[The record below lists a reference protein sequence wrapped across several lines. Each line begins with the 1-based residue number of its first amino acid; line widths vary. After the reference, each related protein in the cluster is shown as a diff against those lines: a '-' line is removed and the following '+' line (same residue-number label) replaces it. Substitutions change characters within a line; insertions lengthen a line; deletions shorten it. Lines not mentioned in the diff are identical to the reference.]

1 MHYVAAGASLTNA
14 SSSNLI
20 KLHLSLNLT
29 YRRANV
35 TFCLSIGIRYALFPN
50 KKNNLTQSCKNP
62 ISYGGRGKNINS
74 IYKTIISGAVSNNTK
89 TTRTHKKINYKVIKA
104 KNAKFVAVKTV
115 CIAKTQAMVRRTAFH
130 NCCLFARSEG
140 RRS

>member
-1 MHYVAAGASLTNA
+1 MRHRATSLSYTFP
-14 SSSNLI
+14 LI
-20 KLHLSLNLT
+20 WLT
-29 YRRANV
+29 DE
-35 TFCLSIGIRYALFPN
+35 LMWLFACQLELGTHFFQI
-50 KKNNLTQSCKNP
+50 KKNILRKNP
-62 ISYGGRGKNINS
+62 ICYGGRGRNINS